1 MAVFKMPFMH
11 YISKSIADNTYC
23 RTRGQNVV
31 KTKIVKN
38 TSNTL
43 EQQIQRQRV
52 KTMTELCKAFD
63 EAIHTGFPKCKKGLT
78 EWNVFSSINMDTI
91 QVDDKLAVT
100 IDYERIQVSNGNR
113 RVVEELTVV
122 PDAENHTLTFTHGKE
137 DYGYGAAP
145 TDMLYAVILEK
156 KKMRSK
162 VFPLN
167 ARDDDSAVTITLP
180 SGWDMASLEGY
191 VFVLT
196 ENKKAASNSIHF
208 PIN

>member
-1 MAVFKMPFMH
+1 MYH
-11 YISKSIADNTYC
+11 LTKSMGDATFC
-23 RTRGQNVV
+23 RTKGQNVA
-31 KTKIVKN
+31 KAKIDTN

-78 EWNVFSSINMDTI
+78 EWNVFSSINMDAI

-122 PDAENHTLTFTHGKE
+122 SDAEKHTLTFTHGKE

-145 TDMLYAVILEK
+145 TDILYVVILEK

-167 ARDDDSAVTITLP
+167 TRDDDSAVMITLP

-191 VFVLT
+191 VFVLA
-196 ENKKAASNSIHF
+196 ENKKTASGSIHF

>member
-1 MAVFKMPFMH
+1 MAKFSLPFMH
-11 YISKSIADNTYC
+11 HLRKSMGDATFC
-23 RTRGQNVV
+23 RTKGQNVA
-31 KTKIVKN
+31 KAKIATN
-38 TSNTL
+38 TSKSL
-43 EQQIQRQRV
+43 KQKIQRKKVQ
-52 KTMTELCKAFD
+52 TMTELCKTFD

-78 EWNVFSSINMDTI
+78 EWNVFSSINMDAI
-91 QVDDKLAVT
+91 QVDDKLTVT

-122 PDAENHTLTFTHGKE
+122 PDAENLTLTFTHGKE

-145 TDMLYAVILEK
+145 TDILYVVILEK

-196 ENKKAASNSIHF
+196 ENKKAASDSIHF

>member
-1 MAVFKMPFMH
+1 MATFKLPFMYH
-11 YISKSIADNTYC
+11 LTKSMGDATFC
-23 RTRGQNVV
+23 RTKGQNVA
-31 KTKIVKN
+31 KAKIDKN
-38 TSNTL
+38 TSNTV

-63 EAIHTGFPKCKKGLT
+63 EVIHTGFPKCKKGLT
-78 EWNVFSSINMDTI
+78 EWNVFSSINMDAI
-91 QVDDKLAVT
+91 QVDDKLTAT

-145 TDMLYAVILEK
+145 TDMLYVAILEK

-167 ARDDDSAVTITLP
+167 TRDDDSAVTITLP

-196 ENKKAASNSIHF
+196 ENKKAASDSIHF